1 MLRLILFTFAA
12 NIFEQMAKPSIL
24 FISTQLPFPPK
35 SGGTMKSWKYVSDLA
50 NRYQLSIACLLKD
63 EDEQYLSEFEQS
75 IEVQKLISEKLQ
87 INRSPINLI
96 KSYWGFPC
104 LNVFRNYAA
113 TFEQKIH
120 AVADNY
126 DAIIV
131 DHYEMFQYVPKHYK
145 GKVVMHTHNAEFM
158 LWQRMGELSKN
169 PIAKLLLKIEANR
182 VKSYEKKIFSASDL
196 VYSTPSDIQLYK
208 SSGFEIVKH
217 KCTYH
222 LGNDELLQLSPL
234 SFKETEG
241 ALSFMGT
248 LSWEPN
254 IDGLLWF
261 IKKVWP
267 KIVAK
272 KPDSRFYIMGSKGD
286 SRIYEA
292 AKPYQNIIF
301 PGFVKELDN
310 YLKKTTVYIAPL
322 RFGSGMKVKVLEGLY
337 RGVPMVS
344 TSVGAEGL
352 ALENEK
358 HILIADEANTFAE
371 ACLRL
376 LEKQSL
382 WEKLRDNSR
391 LIAAEKYKWKPLFEQ
406 MDVELKKILPKEDGH

>member
-1 MLRLILFTFAA
+1 
-12 NIFEQMAKPSIL
+12 MAKPSIL

-63 EDEQYLSEFEQS
+63 EDEIYLDEFKES
-75 IEVQKLISEKLQ
+75 VEVHTLISEKLQ
-87 INRSPINLI
+87 VNRNPLNLI
-96 KSYWGFPC
+96 RSYFGYPC
-104 LNVFRNYAA
+104 LNVFRNYSP

-120 AVADNY
+120 SIASDF
-126 DAIIV
+126 DTIIV
-131 DHYEMFQYVPKHYK
+131 DHYEMFQYLPNGYK
-145 GKVVMHTHNAEFM
+145 GKVVIHTHNAEFM

-169 PIAKLLLKIEANR
+169 PLAKLLLKIEANR
-182 VKSYEKKIFSASDL
+182 VKAYEKKIFSESDL
-196 VYSTPSDIQLYK
+196 VYSTPSDIELYK
-208 SSGFEIVKH
+208 HNDIEIEKH

-222 LGNDELLQLSPL
+222 LGNDELLQLPPL
-234 SFKETEG
+234 SFNETEG

-261 IKKVWP
+261 IQKVWP
-267 KIVAK
+267 KIIEE
-272 KPDSRFYIMGSKGD
+272 KPNIRFYIMGEKGD
-286 SRIYEA
+286 NRIYEA

-301 PGFVKELDN
+301 TGFVKELDS

-352 ALENEK
+352 ALENGT
-358 HILIADEANTFAE
+358 HILIANESTSFAK
-371 ACLRL
+371 ACLVL
-376 LEKQSL
+376 LNDQAL

-391 LIAAEKYKWKPLFEQ
+391 VIAREKYRWKPLFEQ
-406 MDVELKKILPKEDGH
+406 MDIELKKILP